1 MYLVAFF
8 DEVYIKTRDDNE
20 LVSTKVVQISLG
32 VDASG
37 RKEVLIMWIDE
48 NDDSENWFKVEDD
61 KVEDDLP
68 GGEY

>member
-1 MYLVAFF
+1 MAFF